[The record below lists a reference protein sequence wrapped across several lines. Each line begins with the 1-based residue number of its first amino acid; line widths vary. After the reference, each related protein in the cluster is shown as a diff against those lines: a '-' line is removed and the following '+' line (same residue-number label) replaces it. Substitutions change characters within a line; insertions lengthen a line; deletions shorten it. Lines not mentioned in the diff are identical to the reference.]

1 MLLKNTKTYSQHELA
16 IKLRLNKSKIAGF
29 LSHEHAHLLI
39 HAAKTAVAAA
49 LCWLIAKSIGLPD
62 GYWASIS
69 SVIVLQSN
77 FGATVTASRDRFLG
91 TIIGAIV
98 GFSCSLFLTLPWNF
112 ILALLIAITFC
123 GLIGFRSSMRLAGVT
138 ICVVMLVQTPGP
150 RWQLAWFRVS
160 EVMLGIATALIIS
173 TLILPDRARLHLR
186 DGLAQEYLALGSYFE
201 AILEGF
207 GGQPNKD
214 LPKLR
219 AEVSTLLR
227 ENNQLLQAARSE
239 PAGGA
244 GWREGLGM
252 ILQFGLGLFE
262 ALRALDFAVQGSHD
276 DDYAQQLE
284 PELGHLA
291 LDIRSG
297 FHHVARCI
305 HDWRF
310 DIPPQGMS
318 LEQDIVDLEARMD
331 SVRHKGSGFS
341 QAEILRAYAVQLHL
355 KQIARQLRAS
365 RVETW
370 RAIGNHVPHE
380 EQTASDSE

>member
-1 MLLKNTKTYSQHELA
+1 M
-16 IKLRLNKSKIAGF
+16 
-29 LSHEHAHLLI
+29 I
-39 HAAKTAVAAA
+39 HAAKIALAASIS
-49 LCWLIAKSIGLPD
+49 WWIATCIGLPD
-62 GYWASIS
+62 GYWGSIS

-98 GFSCSLFLTLPWNF
+98 GFSCSLFLTTPWNF
-112 ILALLIAITFC
+112 MLALLIAITFC
-123 GLIGFRSSMRLAGVT
+123 GLIGFRGSMRLAGVT
-138 ICVVMLVQTPGP
+138 ICVVMLVHASGP
-150 RWQLAWFRVS
+150 RWQLACFRVS
-160 EVMLGIATALIIS
+160 EVMLGIATALVIS
-173 TLILPDRARLHLR
+173 TVILPDRARLHLR
-186 DGLAQEYLALGSYFE
+186 DGLAQEYLVLGSYFE

-207 GGQPNKD
+207 GGTPRKD
-214 LPKLR
+214 LSTLR
-219 AEVSTLLR
+219 NEVSALLR
-227 ENNQLLQAARSE
+227 DNNQLLQATRNE
-239 PAGGA
+239 PSGGP

-262 ALRALDFAVQGSHD
+262 ALRALDFAVQDSHS

-305 HDWRF
+305 HKWRF
-310 DIPPQGMS
+310 DISPQGMN
-318 LEQDIVDLEARMD
+318 LEKDIADLEARMD
-331 SVRHKGSGFS
+331 SVRHKGIGFS

-380 EQTASDSE
+380 SHPTPASEQTASEIDQNTSNCE